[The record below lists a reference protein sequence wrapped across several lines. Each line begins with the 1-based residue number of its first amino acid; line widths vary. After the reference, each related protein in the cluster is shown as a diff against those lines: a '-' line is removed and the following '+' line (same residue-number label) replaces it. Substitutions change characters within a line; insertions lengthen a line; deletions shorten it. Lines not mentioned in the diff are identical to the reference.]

1 MVRSWLRIPGSMHRL
16 PQRRLLLAL
25 MPLSALASAALADGE
40 TPKPKPTT
48 TANPQTPVDQ
58 LRVVLV
64 PLTKE
69 ELTVEVDGWMGLVKA
84 VSQQIAQAELAAKQA
99 DSSVSSGDRA
109 KLLEQLPKLRDQRT
123 QLVDR
128 TREVIAAWT
137 AKGGKVADQELYL
150 TAVSGLNLDV
160 KDTGAAWTAVR
171 GWLSSGEGGL
181 RWAKN
186 IAFFLLTLFV
196 FRVIAGLAAR
206 AVRSAL
212 SLYKGIADLLRDF
225 LINSTRKIVFLVGLV
240 VALSMLEVNIGPFV
254 AAIGAVG
261 FVIGFALQG
270 TLSNF
275 AAGVMILLYR
285 PYDLGDQVTAGG
297 VSGKVES
304 MSLVSTTIKTDDKKT
319 VMIPNSAIWGS
330 AIQVHGT

>member
-1 MVRSWLRIPGSMHRL
+1 MRTGSFTAQALGIRVALVVALSFL
-16 PQRRLLLAL
+16 PA
-25 MPLSALASAALADGE
+25 PLVFADGE
-40 TPKPKPTT
+40 PPKPKPTT
-48 TANPQTPVDQ
+48 TTNAQIAVDQ
-58 LRVVLV
+58 LRVMLV
-64 PLTKE
+64 PLTKD
-69 ELTVEVDGWMGLVKA
+69 ELIVEVDGWMGLVKA
-84 VSQQIAQAELAAKQA
+84 MSQQIAQTELTAKQ
-99 DSSVSSGDRA
+99 GDAAAQAAERA
-109 KLLEQLPKLRDQRT
+109 KLLEQLPKLRDART

-137 AKGGKVADQELYL
+137 TKGGKVGDQELYL
-150 TAVSGLNLDV
+150 AAVSGLNLDV

-171 GWLSSGEGGL
+171 GWLTSTEGGL

-196 FRVIAGLAAR
+196 FRVIAGIAAR
-206 AVRSAL
+206 AVRGAL

-225 LINSTRKIVFLVGLV
+225 LINSTRNAVFLVGIV

-261 FVIGFALQG
+261 FVVGFAMQG

-275 AAGVMILLYR
+275 AAGIMILLYR
-285 PYDLGDQVTAGG
+285 PYDLGSNVTAGG

-304 MSLVSTTIKTDDKKT
+304 MSLVSTTIKTEDKKT
-319 VMIPNSAIWGS
+319 VVIPNNAIWGS